1 MVGKSSSTISLWS
14 REAAIL
20 SGSTRHAVEPAA
32 ERANSAALKP
42 VVLSQHLI
50 AAVHSIDHVAL
61 KSKVIQQVVD
71 QRLPGRQADSHR
83 DAGTDEQDG
92 AAPLDR
98 SGQDLMRRS
107 LLECESGR
115 LLVHLP

>member
-1 MVGKSSSTISLWS
+1 MEPRGRDPV
-14 REAAIL
+14 RVDAPV
-20 SGSTRHAVEPAA
+20 AVEPAA

-71 QRLPGRQADSHR
+71 QRLPDGRPTAIETPAPTNRMAQR
-83 DAGTDEQDG
+83 RLI
-92 AAPLDR
+92 AAAR
-98 SGQDLMRRS
+98 TS
-107 LLECESGR
+107 
-115 LLVHLP
+115 